1 MLLLLVIPLGLL
13 WFLISVHRERLGF
26 GNLSV
31 RGAFVLAFLAF
42 EVLLLGITE
51 LTSVGHHF
59 TAGTVAVAWLIVIIV
74 LLFAARTQI
83 TLVVQRDRSDDGA
96 RFGLVNRAKR
106 LTGEDRFWVAVLTAI
121 FGLLVAEGTL
131 YPPTYGDSMVYHLA
145 RVEHWIQNRSV
156 AFFATHYLTQ
166 IEFTPLSEYNL
177 AHLHLLSG
185 TDRFDACMPLLAAL
199 VCIIGVS
206 ELARLLGASR
216 STQIAAS
223 VICATIPA
231 GVLLATITEDDYFA
245 AATGVGLLVILAS
258 FSLGNRWGY
267 RAIALGA
274 AMGLCYMG
282 KSSMG
287 ALMAPAVL
295 ALLAVAVFR
304 QVRTEGLRETLRP
317 GIKQVLVI
325 GASTIAVAGV
335 FLAQTEQLFG
345 TFVGPATSAL
355 ISSPRTI
362 AGFGANVDRYTA
374 ANFHI
379 GDGVAGIQT
388 YVSMVVLGVLGHAY
402 SVFGVSINDPH
413 YTGTLH
419 SDSFAP
425 ADYTLFQRLP
435 EFGASPW
442 NILLAI
448 SAAIILVVAVARG
461 RREFRVALVLSL
473 SLGCGYLLLT
483 GIPKF
488 LPYNVRLQLPF
499 FVAVSAVIAVALSIF
514 PRWVTRL
521 VLIGLV
527 ISCLPQLLDNVE
539 TPLVPPYQFHG
550 SYLTEYFGHYGNPP
564 GAEQAPAYQTV
575 TTMLAQSTCKQAAI
589 GNWVT
594 FEYPLWVGLQHEH
607 YKGVLNDFYVTN
619 VSRKLEPSYRPCASI
634 TQQGP
639 RYVTPNNGTVNVQQS
654 ILALSINPSNAATIR
669 TDIPRFRS
677 KVRGVRVL
685 PGGGWSTERYGTLLF
700 LGANGSLYLFS
711 DSAQPIQLQL
721 HLVPTVPQSNV
732 RLSEANGHSVPT
744 TIRHDTIE
752 ADIDL
757 RRGITRIDMVTEPNA
772 AAHRRLLILT
782 DVTLGSAGS

>member
-1 MLLLLVIPLGLL
+1 MTPTTPGPSTAIRSHRPTTRCFNGSRSSGQVRGTSFWRYRRPSSWWSL
-13 WFLISVHRERLGF
+13 WPAAAGSSAWHWCF
-26 GNLSV
+26 LSV
-31 RGAFVLAFLAF
+31 
-42 EVLLLGITE
+42 
-51 LTSVGHHF
+51 
-59 TAGTVAVAWLIVIIV
+59 W
-74 LLFAARTQI
+74 AADTC
-83 TLVVQRDRSDDGA
+83 
-96 RFGLVNRAKR
+96 F
-106 LTGEDRFWVAVLTAI
+106 
-121 FGLLVAEGTL
+121 
-131 YPPTYGDSMVYHLA
+131 
-145 RVEHWIQNRSV
+145 
-156 AFFATHYLTQ
+156 
-166 IEFTPLSEYNL
+166 
-177 AHLHLLSG
+177 
-185 TDRFDACMPLLAAL
+185 
-199 VCIIGVS
+199 
-206 ELARLLGASR
+206 
-216 STQIAAS
+216 
-223 VICATIPA
+223 
-231 GVLLATITEDDYFA
+231 
-245 AATGVGLLVILAS
+245 
-258 FSLGNRWGY
+258 
-267 RAIALGA
+267 
-274 AMGLCYMG
+274 
-282 KSSMG
+282 
-287 ALMAPAVL
+287 
-295 ALLAVAVFR
+295 
-304 QVRTEGLRETLRP
+304 LREYR
-317 GIKQVLVI
+317 
-325 GASTIAVAGV
+325 
-335 FLAQTEQLFG
+335 
-345 TFVGPATSAL
+345 
-355 ISSPRTI
+355 
-362 AGFGANVDRYTA
+362 
-374 ANFHI
+374 
-379 GDGVAGIQT
+379 
-388 YVSMVVLGVLGHAY
+388 
-402 SVFGVSINDPH
+402 
-413 YTGTLH
+413 
-419 SDSFAP
+419 
-425 ADYTLFQRLP
+425 
-435 EFGASPW
+435 
-442 NILLAI
+442 
-448 SAAIILVVAVARG
+448 
-461 RREFRVALVLSL
+461 
-473 SLGCGYLLLT
+473 
-483 GIPKF
+483 KF